1 MLEFLQYACL
11 SAAIGALLYQ
21 MTSCALALARC
32 HLGKSHHP
40 PSARPPITVVRP
52 LRGLEAHS
60 RETIGSTFAIDYP
73 DYEILFCVADR
84 EDPVIPLV
92 HAIIAEC
99 PQRDASILIGL
110 DRLGDNPKLNNM
122 AKGFHAARFEHIVFV
137 DSNVFTPAGYLDQLI
152 GKLEHGAGMVS
163 APPVGLAPDGFWAE
177 LECAFLN
184 SYQARIQYAVDCLG
198 MGFAQGKTLFFRK
211 ADLENGGLARLASE
225 PAEDAAAT
233 KMIRAKGRR
242 IRLAGPFPQLIG
254 RRSFSQ
260 VWQRQVRWARLRR
273 ASFPACYL
281 PEVFAGA
288 LPPLAAFG
296 MGVNALGLPPL
307 PGALA
312 FMALWYLPELVL
324 CRVSGWP
331 RSLLALLLRDLL
343 LPVIFVAGAIGS
355 QFEWHGHRMT
365 TAKSSGQEATALAR
379 LRQRLRQRPLWS
391 R

>member
-32 HLGKSHHP
+32 QLAKSHHP

-273 ASFPACYL
+273 ASFPAYFL
-281 PEVFAGA
+281 PEIFAGILPPFGAFIAGAGA
-288 LPPLAAFG
+288 LGIPL
-296 MGVNALGLPPL
+296 LPASL
-307 PGALA
+307 V
-312 FMALWYLPELVL
+312 FMALWYAPELAL
-324 CRVSGWP
+324 CRMARWP
-331 RSLLALLLRDLL
+331 LSLPAMLLRDLL
-343 LPVIFVAGAIGS
+343 LPVIFLAGSIGNN
-355 QFEWHGHRMT
+355 FEWHGHRMSA
-365 TAKSSGQEATALAR
+365 AKTSKALPIHTFRLAKQ
-379 LRQRLRQRPLWS
+379 LRQLPQRS